1 MFAMFMGI
9 SIHTNARTN
18 SLPTGIEIDFST
30 KAYWDGQTKSCLQR
44 EKGFCLHIS
53 IGVDKPTGNM
63 IGSLNYSPID
73 GLIFTFNKK
82 TGVISSTFNEF
93 FMGGFFI
100 MDGDGTF
107 SDELLLKLGLPR
119 GYRIPAGKYPYFENG
134 GIVTI
139 VFK

>member
-1 MFAMFMGI
+1 MFAMLMSI
-9 SIHTNARTN
+9 SIQTNAITN
-18 SLPTGIEIDFST
+18 SLPTGIGIDFST

-53 IGVDKPTGNM
+53 IELNM
-63 IGSLNYSPID
+63 LPGHIIGSINYSPID

-82 TGVISSTFNEF
+82 TSVLSETFDELF
-93 FMGGFFI
+93 KGGFFI

-107 SDELLLKLGLPR
+107 SDDLLLKLGLPQ
-119 GYRIPAGKYPYFENG
+119 GYRIPAGKYPYTENG
-134 GIVTI
+134 GIVTV